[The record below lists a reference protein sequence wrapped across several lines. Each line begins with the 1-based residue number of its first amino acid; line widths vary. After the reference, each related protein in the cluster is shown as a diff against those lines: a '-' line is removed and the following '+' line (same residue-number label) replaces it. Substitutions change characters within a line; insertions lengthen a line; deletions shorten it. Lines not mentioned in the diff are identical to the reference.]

1 MKLTKRLSSCL
12 QYTKGFNK
20 LADIGTDHALLPIAA
35 VQEGFVLNALAI
47 DNKIG
52 PFGIAY
58 NNVNESNVSNK
69 VKVILGDGLE
79 KIDDQVDVVVISGM
93 GGSLISTILQN
104 HSCRFVKRFI
114 LQPNN
119 DAEKIRAVLSS
130 IDYYIID
137 ELVISET
144 NKFYDLIILEKGK
157 PEYSPLQIMFGP
169 VNLKIKSHYFVLRIQ
184 KELNRLYSLLE
195 ELNDSERVSE
205 IKKTIALLE
214 EALKWKGQI

>member
-12 QYTKGFNK
+12 QYTKGFSK

-35 VQEGFVLNALAI
+35 VQEGFVLNAVAI

-58 NNVNESNVSNK
+58 NNVKHSNVSNK

-79 KIDDQVDVVVISGM
+79 KIDDEVDVVVISGM
-93 GGSLISTILQN
+93 GGSLISDILQN
-104 HSCRFVKRFI
+104 NSCRFIKRFI

-119 DAEKIRAVLSS
+119 DAEKIRAILSS

-137 ELVISET
+137 ELVISEN

-157 PEYSPLQIMFGP
+157 MTYSPLELMFGP
-169 VNLKIKSHYFVLRIQ
+169 VNLKVKSHYFILRIQ
-184 KELNRLYSLLE
+184 KELNRLNSLLK
-195 ELNDSERVSE
+195 ELNDSERLSE
-205 IKKTIALLE
+205 IEKTIALLK
-214 EALKWKGQI
+214 EALKWKE